1 MSFFIAD
8 AMAQSAAA
16 PQQGM
21 GLNLFLMI
29 GVFFVIMYFMII
41 RPQSKQAKDH
51 KRLMESLAK
60 GDEVVTS
67 GGLMGRIVSV
77 GEQTVQVELA
87 EGVTVKLQKNAVSKQ
102 LPKGTL
108 KNA

>member
-1 MSFFIAD
+1 MEFFIAD
-8 AMAQSAAA
+8 AFAQNGA
-16 PQQGM
+16 QQGF
-21 GLNLFLMI
+21 GLNMFLMI

-41 RPQSKQAKDH
+41 RPQSKQAKEH
-51 KRLMESLAK
+51 KKLMESLSK

-67 GGLMGRIVSV
+67 GGFMGKIAAV
-77 GEQTVQVELA
+77 GEQTVQVELT
-87 EGVTVKLQKNAVSKQ
+87 EGVTVKLQKHAVTKL